1 MKCHKGIGLLF
12 EIELVNPWFKN
23 LPMTSFLSDSVKELI
38 AKSRIVSFAEWG
50 VQYTPADIA
59 LFQTAD
65 NEGRFLTHAELNEL
79 CKVTPNSQLTLIA
92 NTLRDLAPDIVDE
105 ARLQVLQTF
114 PDITEPGG
122 GLYPALRAEAC
133 WRDFWHFLRCIS
145 YGVAGQRTDFTSTNG
160 LHYMQLLYQELKVP
174 LPAMIVGL
182 KALQTASLSRVAMN
196 QQTAIVPYFQH
207 LVTQLSHFEVKA

>member
-1 MKCHKGIGLLF
+1 
-12 EIELVNPWFKN
+12 
-23 LPMTSFLSDSVKELI
+23 MTSYLSDSIKELI

-50 VQYTPADIA
+50 VQYTPTAIA
-59 LFQTAD
+59 LLQAAD
-65 NEGRFLTHAELNEL
+65 DEGRFLTQTDLDEL
-79 CKVTPNSQLTLIA
+79 CQVTPDSSLTLVA

-133 WRDFWHFLRCIS
+133 WRDFWHFLRCTS
-145 YGVAGQRTDFTSTNG
+145 YGVAGQRTDFTSAEG
-160 LHYMQLLYQELKVP
+160 LHYMRLLYQELDVP

-182 KALQTASLSRVAMN
+182 NALQTASLSRVAAN
-196 QQTAIVPYFQH
+196 QQDAIVPYFQH
-207 LVTQLSHFEVKA
+207 LVAQLSHFTVRT

>member
-1 MKCHKGIGLLF
+1 
-12 EIELVNPWFKN
+12 
-23 LPMTSFLSDSVKELI
+23 MTSSLSDSIKELI

-50 VQYTPADIA
+50 VQYTPAAIA
-59 LFQTAD
+59 LLQTAD
-65 NEGRFLTHAELNEL
+65 DEGRFLTQADLDEL
-79 CKVTPNSQLTLIA
+79 CQVAPDSSLTLVA

-114 PDITEPGG
+114 PAITEPGG

-145 YGVAGQRTDFTSTNG
+145 YGVAGQRTDFTSANG
-160 LHYMQLLYQELKVP
+160 LHHMQRLYQELDVP

-182 KALQTASLSRVAMN
+182 NALQTASLSRVAAH
-196 QQTAIVPYFQH
+196 QQDEIAPYFQH
-207 LVTQLSHFEVKA
+207 LAAQLSSFKVRT